1 MALTLEPSCRKWKT
15 PWPVSSSKGSA
26 ICCTAED
33 GRPRDGLKSTSRWYE
48 YPACKLIRVL
58 ARFIATGRRS
68 SGCGDLRRAL
78 RFVFRTILAT
88 GRTAAPLD
96 LRHPGGRTT
105 TAPAATTSQ
114 PFQGHDRFF
123 HLFPFHPQLGQ
134 HLVDV
139 HFVPLP
145 RKLTFLEHARSE
157 KRTRTC
163 QLVESV

>member
-1 MALTLEPSCRKWKT
+1 MDLIPPLA
-15 PWPVSSSKGSA
+15 GN
-26 ICCTAED
+26 
-33 GRPRDGLKSTSRWYE
+33 
-48 YPACKLIRVL
+48 PACKLIRVL

-68 SGCGDLRRAL
+68 SGCDDLRRAL

-88 GRTAAPLD
+88 GRTAAALD
-96 LRHPGGRTT
+96 LRHPGRRTT
-105 TAPAATTSQ
+105 TAPTATTSQ

-163 QLVESV
+163 QLVESVINFVPHSASLFKLLVRLTEQYGPAEDTSRTIQAGLA